1 MATITVLK
9 PDFEKP
15 LAKEVSLAQRSI
27 PNDPFI
33 ITLIDNGKPN
43 ARQLLENIAEKLKE
57 NIPIA
62 EIDIHSNPSAGKPIE
77 NNEAQLMAARSRMVI
92 TGGGD

>member
-1 MATITVLK
+1 ITVLK

-27 PNDPFI
+27 PNDPFV

-57 NIPIA
+57 NFPIA
-62 EIDIHSNPSAGKPIE
+62 EVDIHSKPSAGKPIE

-92 TGGGD
+92 TGVGD